1 MRTITIFAL
10 FLVTGILK
18 AQSLDLI
25 NNTWYLQKIIYSN
38 GTETNAPNNTEV
50 SNIPTN
56 FGDTQ
61 MHTTVVNDF
70 LAFKFGGNAI
80 TSMTMS
86 YDEFWYNPNSTGC
99 QIPENCAFQNNYYF
113 FLGYGF
119 PMGYQITNENNYL
132 KLILTNN
139 NGNQAIYYSQTL
151 SINETEKTNLKVF
164 PNPVRDIL
172 NISTQQSK
180 LKVQLYDMQGKLILH
195 KNINVNNNYELNITD
210 IVTGNYILNIRDS
223 NDKIIYT
230 SKVIKN

>member
-80 TSMTMS
+80 TSTTMS

-99 QIPENCAFQNNYYF
+99 QIPKIAHF
-113 FLGYGF
+113 
-119 PMGYQITNENNYL
+119 
-132 KLILTNN
+132 
-139 NGNQAIYYSQTL
+139 
-151 SINETEKTNLKVF
+151 
-164 PNPVRDIL
+164 
-172 NISTQQSK
+172 
-180 LKVQLYDMQGKLILH
+180 
-195 KNINVNNNYELNITD
+195 
-210 IVTGNYILNIRDS
+210 
-223 NDKIIYT
+223 KIIII
-230 SKVIKN
+230 SFLDMAFLWVIK